1 LKLRK
6 SIAIVTLT
14 VIGSLFTAPAN
25 AVPNEPVTWSL
36 LAAGER
42 SEVLTTTAED
52 TTHSHNGSAWYF
64 NTESMGFVKDGFC
77 IDQDS
82 ADGADSWFYCDQVL
96 GFNQESAQTRLSW
109 HTYSDGIDGGWR
121 VGTVTQL
128 NNSEETIRAVYTANA
143 QPAYYPSGPRPLVD
157 SADLTGW
164 ELCYIGTY
172 DDQVLFSDLWA
183 ACDGNYLL
191 FAGYAADY
199 EWVGEVPVDA
209 PAQEESLADTGVNP
223 ASIAVTAFGLLA
235 AGSVALRRRTRR

>member
-1 LKLRK
+1 MNLRK
-6 SIAIVTLT
+6 SIAIATLT
-14 VIGSLFTAPAN
+14 LSSSLIALPAN
-25 AVPNEPVTWSL
+25 AIPAEPETWSL

-42 SEVLTTTAED
+42 DQVLTTTAQNE
-52 TTHSHNGSAWYF
+52 TNSHNGSAWYY
-64 NTESMGFVKDGFC
+64 NDLSMGFVKDGFC
-77 IDQDS
+77 IDQDG
-82 ADGADSWFYCDQVL
+82 ADGADSWMNCDNAI
-96 GFNQESAQTRLSW
+96 GFNEESAQTRLSW
-109 HTYSDGIDGGWR
+109 HTYDEGVSGGWR
-121 VGTVTQL
+121 VGTVTGL
-128 NNSEETIRAVYTANA
+128 NDSTDTLRAVYQADTR
-143 QPAYYPSGPRPLVD
+143 PAYYPAGPRPNID